1 MIWAEMSEL
10 IPEIPDNPYKI
21 VLVSSMGVKDISD
34 LFISGAD
41 TKILDCLIL

>member
-1 MIWAEMSEL
+1 MIWAEMLEL

>member
-1 MIWAEMSEL
+1 MIWAEMSKL

>member
-1 MIWAEMSEL
+1 MIWVEMSEL

>member
-1 MIWAEMSEL
+1 MIWTEMSEL